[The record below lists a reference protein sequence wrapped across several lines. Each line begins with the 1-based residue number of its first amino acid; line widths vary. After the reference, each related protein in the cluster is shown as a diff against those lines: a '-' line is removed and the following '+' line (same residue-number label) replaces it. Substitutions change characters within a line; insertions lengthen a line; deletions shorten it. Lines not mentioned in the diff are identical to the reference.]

1 MKVIIVKNG
10 SLAINPRDVVHFKQ
24 NDELQAGEK
33 GLTEDN
39 LKRLIELGFAIEF
52 EGVIAIPV
60 ADIVVDELAPVVI
73 PDAYDFEA
81 ITDKSELVEYAMSI
95 YGIELDKR
103 KSLEKMIADLKKE
116 IEGVK

>member
-39 LKRLIELGFAIEF
+39 LKRLIELGFATEF

-60 ADIVVDELAPVVI
+60 ADVVAEVAPVVI